1 MDVEIWSDVNCPW
14 CYLGKRRL
22 EAALADFEH
31 ADDVVLTW
39 RSFELD
45 PDTPA
50 EVPGNGAAMLAE
62 KYGMPIEQ
70 AQAAERNL
78 TELAAADGLH
88 YDLEHARIG
97 SSFDAHRLIHLAR
110 RHGLQDAMQER
121 LFSARFTEGLLIS
134 DTETLV
140 QLATD
145 VGLDEEEVRAT
156 LAGDRFAEEV
166 REDELMAQ
174 QLRISGVP
182 MFVVDR
188 TFGMAG
194 AQPPEQLLALLRHA
208 REAADG
214 PDQPES
220 HTPSG

>member
-1 MDVEIWSDVNCPW
+1 MDIEIWSDVNCPW

-31 ADDVVLTW
+31 VADVSLTW

-45 PDTPA
+45 PDAPA
-50 EVPGNGAAMLAE
+50 EIAGNGATMLAE
-62 KYGMPIEQ
+62 KYGMPMER
-70 AQAAERNL
+70 AQAVERNL

-97 SSFDAHRLIHLAR
+97 SSFDAHRLVHLAKR
-110 RHGLQDAMQER
+110 AGLQDAMQER
-121 LFSARFTEGLLIS
+121 LFRARFTEGLLIS

-140 QLATD
+140 NLATE
-145 VGLDEEEVRAT
+145 VGLDEDEVRAM
-156 LAGDRFAEEV
+156 LAGDAFAADV
-166 REDELMAQ
+166 RADELMAQ
-174 QLRISGVP
+174 QLRIDGVP

-188 TFGMAG
+188 TFGMSG

-208 REAADG
+208 WKASDG
-214 PDQPES
+214 PDQPEP
-220 HTPSG
+220 HPASG